1 MPHFFI
7 ERPIFAWVVSI
18 FIVLLGVLSITQ
30 LPVERYPTIAPP
42 SVSITAIYPGA
53 TPATLNDSVVAPIER
68 EISGIPNLL
77 YFESSADTSGAAT
90 ITATFAPG
98 TDAELAQVAL
108 QNRIRAVE
116 PRLPQAV
123 RQLGLRVEASSSGF
137 LLFVDL
143 ISPNQRYDRAALG
156 DYAIRNLVDEL
167 KRVPGVGRVQAFG
180 AGRAMRV
187 WLDPARLT
195 ALGISVDD
203 IAGAIR
209 SQNAQVSPGRIGD
222 SPTVPGQRVNAPI
235 FVVGELTT
243 PEQFAA
249 IILRAN
255 ADGARVTLGDVARV
269 ELGSESYAVEANVN
283 GTPSASMGVQL
294 SPGANAVAV
303 SRLVYER
310 IAELGKTLP
319 EGMEQR
325 VSYDTAPFVSVSI
338 KKVIVTFFEAMLLV
352 FAVMF
357 IFLQNVRSTIIPAVV
372 APIAILGTFAVM
384 YVAGFSVNVLTMFG
398 MVLAIGI
405 IVDDA
410 IVVVENVERLMATEH
425 LSPKEATKKAMREI
439 TGAVIGITLV
449 LSAVFIPMALASGSV
464 GAIYRQFSLS
474 MAVSILI
481 SAFLALSL
489 TPALC
494 ATFLKPHVVD
504 DAPKA
509 GVFGWFNRVFERF
522 TTRYTSLV
530 GSAVRRTVR
539 AALAFV
545 AVLVATGFLFMRLP
559 GSFLPEEDQGFWIA
573 SAQLPAD
580 ATAARTGDVLRQFEQ
595 YAMARPEVKSVITIG
610 GFGFAGAGA
619 NSALAFTILK
629 DWSERDGV
637 TAQQIVGEANGRFSS
652 LKDGMLFNVLPP
664 SIDGIGT
671 SSGFAMRLVDRTA
684 QGQDKLLAA
693 QNQLLG
699 MAASS
704 SVVVGVYPEGLP
716 PGNTVHLEIDRQ
728 RAEALGVP
736 FSSINATIS
745 AALGSM
751 YINDFPNA
759 GRLQQV
765 ILQAIPEARMQ
776 IDDVLALPVRNLN
789 GQMVTLSAVA
799 TPHWEN
805 NALQM
810 VRYNG
815 YPAVRLSGSAAPG
828 MSSGEAMAEME
839 RLASRL
845 PPGFAVE
852 WTGLSFQER
861 LSGSQAPMLL
871 ALSMLVV
878 FLVLAA
884 LYESWSIPLS
894 VLLVVP
900 LGLVGAL
907 LAVNLRGMPNDVF
920 FKVGL
925 ITLIGLSAKNAI
937 LIIEFARQ
945 LETEGRS
952 TIDAAIE
959 AAKLRLRPIL
969 MTSLAFTL
977 GVGPLV
983 LASGA
988 GAESQQAIGTGVFGG
1003 MITGTVLAIVLV
1015 PVFYVVVRRVFSR
1028 ATSPAIAPAATP
1040 AATPAPTGTTPA

>member
-18 FIVLLGVLSITQ
+18 FIVLFGVLALGQ
-30 LPVERYPTIAPP
+30 LPVERYPSIAPP
-42 SVSITAIYPGA
+42 SISIYAIYPGA

-77 YFESSADTSGAAT
+77 YFESSSDTSGTAT
-90 ITATFAPG
+90 ITTTFAPG
-98 TDAELAQVAL
+98 TDPDLAQVAL

-116 PRLPQAV
+116 PRLPQTV

-137 LLFVDL
+137 LLFVDVL
-143 ISPNQRYDRAALG
+143 SPDGRYGREALG
-156 DYAIRNLVDEL
+156 DYASRYIVDEL
-167 KRVPGVGRVQAFG
+167 KRVPGVGRVQSFG

-195 ALGISVDD
+195 ALGVSVDE
-203 IAGAIR
+203 IANAIR
-209 SQNAQVSPGRIGD
+209 TQNAQISPGRVGD
-222 SPTVPGQRVNAPI
+222 SPTVPGQRVNVPL

-243 PEQFAA
+243 PEQFRAVV
-249 IILRAN
+249 LRAN
-255 ADGARVTLGDVARV
+255 ADGTRITLGDVARV
-269 ELGSESYAVEANVN
+269 ELGSESYSVTSSLDGAP
-283 GTPSASMGVQL
+283 TASMGVQL
-294 SPGANAVAV
+294 SPGANAVSTSTAL
-303 SRLVYER
+303 RAR
-310 IAELGKTLP
+310 IEELGKAMPDGIAAHVT
-319 EGMEQR
+319 
-325 VSYDTAPFVSVSI
+325 YDTAPFVSVSI
-338 KKVIVTFFEAMLLV
+338 KKVVVTFFEALLLV

-357 IFLQNVRSTIIPAVV
+357 LFLQNVRYTIIPAIV
-372 APIAILGTFAVM
+372 APIAIMGTFAVM

-410 IVVVENVERLMATEH
+410 IVVVENVERIMAEER

-439 TGAVIGITLV
+439 SGAVIGITLV
-449 LSAVFIPMALASGSV
+449 LSAVFIPMAMASGSV

-474 MAVSILI
+474 MAVSILL

-494 ATFLKPHVVD
+494 ATILKPLDEHH
-504 DAPKA
+504 AER
-509 GVFGWFNRVFERF
+509 GGFFGWFNRTFAKI
-522 TTRYTSLV
+522 TDRYDVVV
-530 GSAVRRTVR
+530 G
-539 AALAFV
+539 AALRRWIRALFAFG
-545 AVLVATGFLFMRLP
+545 AVLLATAFLFVRLP
-559 GSFLPEEDQGFWIA
+559 GSFLPEEDQGFWIS
-573 SAQLPAD
+573 SAQLPSD
-580 ATAARTGDVLRQFEQ
+580 ATAERTGEVLTQ
-595 YAMARPEVKSVITIG
+595 YQQYVKSLPEVKSVITVS

-637 TAQQIVGEANGRFSS
+637 TAHSLVGAANGRFSS
-652 LKDGMLFNVLPP
+652 LLDGMLFNVLPP

-671 SSGFAMRLVDRTA
+671 SSGFSMRLVDRTN
-684 QGQDKLLAA
+684 QGQDRLLAA
-693 QNQLLG
+693 QGQLLG
-699 MAASS
+699 AASQS
-704 SVVVGVYPEGLP
+704 SVVMGVYPEGLP
-716 PGNTVHLEIDRQ
+716 PGSTVHLEIDRDK
-728 RAEALGVP
+728 AEALGVP
-736 FSSINATIS
+736 FSAINATIS

-751 YINDFPNA
+751 YVNDFPNE

-776 IDDVLALPVRNLN
+776 IDDVLALPVRNLQ
-789 GQMVTLSAVA
+789 GQMVPLAAVA
-799 TPHWEN
+799 TPHWAS

-815 YPAVRLSGSAAPG
+815 YPAIRLSGSAAPG
-828 MSSGEAMAEME
+828 KSSGEAMLEME
-839 RLASRL
+839 RLASTL
-845 PPGFAVE
+845 PPGFGVE
-852 WTGLSFQER
+852 WTGISYQER
-861 LSGSQAPMLL
+861 LSGDEAPMLL

-884 LYESWSIPLS
+884 LYESWSIPFA

-907 LAVNLRGMPNDVF
+907 LAVTVRGMPNDVF

-937 LIIEFARQ
+937 LIVEFARQ
-945 LETEGRS
+945 LETEGK
-952 TIDAAIE
+952 TAFE
-959 AAKLRLRPIL
+959 AATQAARLRLRPIL

-983 LASGA
+983 IAGGA

-1003 MITGTVLAIVLV
+1003 MITGTLLAVVLV
-1015 PVFYVVVRRVFSR
+1015 PVFYVVVRRLFSR
-1028 ATSPAIAPAATP
+1028 AARTTTTTTTAAIVNGDASDP
-1040 AATPAPTGTTPA
+1040 